1 MIREW
6 IASVLRSIGA
16 TSVEFRTEEVRVSQ
30 FPLPV
35 WECVVSHGKGKRLYS
50 RTHMVESKSPAVAL
64 ALLMERVPAGC
75 TIRIDGTRYRWN
87 EGATRAYAIDPAHR
101 SGKGDR
107 ARWRGQK
114 G

>member
-6 IASVLRSIGA
+6 IASLLRAIGA
-16 TSVEFRTEEVRVSQ
+16 TTTEFRTEEVRIDR

-35 WECVVSHGKGKRLYS
+35 WEVIVSHGKGKRLYS
-50 RTHMVESKSPAVAL
+50 RTHMVEAASPRAAL

-75 TIRIDGTRYRWN
+75 TIALDGTRYRWE
-87 EGATRAYAIDPAHR
+87 EGATRAYPIDPAPR
-101 SGKGDR
+101 MVAGER